1 MKADKSRKSKDVAN
15 ENLATQQR
23 GRSRRTKLDLR
34 NQFDQVVDADDT
46 VSDALGGSVMAV
58 NGENVQNK
66 SSSVDARA

>member
-66 SSSVDARA
+66 SSSVEARA